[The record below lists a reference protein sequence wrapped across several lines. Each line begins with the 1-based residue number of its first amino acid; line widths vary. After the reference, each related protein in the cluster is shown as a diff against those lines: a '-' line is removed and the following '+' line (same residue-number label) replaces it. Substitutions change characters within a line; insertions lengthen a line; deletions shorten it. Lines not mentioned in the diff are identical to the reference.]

1 VGLAKDAL
9 CWARDSDLQIT
20 STCFIFTLAGQP
32 FCNMQRLWETIP
44 ARGVITSLVSNGVK
58 VNFEPIL
65 QGYPVMLTH
74 GDVISIQ
81 SATASHT
88 WQFSAN
94 EAEFIVCA
102 SYTPFVGEAVHLLS
116 REDKLEQLLAI
127 FDDPAPSCD
136 ARLGLFAARHDE
148 GFVPGAALDWGCCE
162 TGAARS
168 RRD

>member
-1 VGLAKDAL
+1 VHQGISN
-9 CWARDSDLQIT
+9 DSDLQIT

-44 ARGVITSLVSNGVK
+44 ARGVITSVVSNGVK

-74 GDVISIQ
+74 GDAISIQ

-136 ARLGLFAARHDE
+136 GSASSQPATMEASSPEPLSTGDAAKLE
-148 GFVPGAALDWGCCE
+148 PPEAGATSE
-162 TGAARS
+162 
-168 RRD
+168 